1 MQQKM
6 KILQQKQQKHRLKPQ
21 FHNAA
26 AAAALTI
33 EATGMSKLT
42 KTILSLHGLQLILEP
57 SSSSAAVFS
66 HRGKNASTPR
76 QPGTLAHDLP
86 HPETHVKL
94 HRALAAV
101 PFQVSGC
108 PGVRVRQK
116 LLRSS
121 MCPVVACHTH
131 TGLKS

>member
-6 KILQQKQQKHRLKPQ
+6 KILQQKQQKYRLKRQ
-21 FHNAA
+21 FHQAA

-42 KTILSLHGLQLILEP
+42 KTILILHGLQLILEP
-57 SSSSAAVFS
+57 SSAAFFS
-66 HRGKNASTPR
+66 HHGKNASTPR

-94 HRALAAV
+94 HRALGTV
-101 PFQVSGC
+101 PFQASGC
-108 PGVRVRQK
+108 RGVCVRQK
-116 LLRSS
+116 LL
-121 MCPVVACHTH
+121 
-131 TGLKS
+131 